1 MKFGVDLRFAHNL
14 RFPSDANRT
23 GQLVFS
29 HKVTSLYDPV
39 SGSNAGGLDLA
50 SFLLG
55 DVSKFERFASVS
67 QNAAESQKRFFLY
80 AQDQFRMSSKLTVTY
95 GIRWE
100 DYLPESVNAKGNG
113 GFANLD
119 QKSTRLN
126 SSHSQ
131 ISYAVFCLKK
141 KNTTS

>member
-67 QNAAESQKRFFLY
+67 QNAAESQKRFFPVCPGPIPDE
-80 AQDQFRMSSKLTVTY
+80 QQID
-95 GIRWE
+95 GHIRH
-100 DYLPESVNAKGNG
+100 PVG
-113 GFANLD
+113 GL
-119 QKSTRLN
+119 SP
-126 SSHSQ
+126 
-131 ISYAVFCLKK
+131 
-141 KNTTS
+141 